1 MVLNRKAGQLSES
14 VKDHHVFHPGDK
26 VPMSAGVQKVPAD
39 EYQNI
44 MMEKPVSELVSK
56 KSFLRVLPSDSVEKV
71 VQILQKEKQS
81 AVLVIQHE
89 RLMGI
94 VSKRDLLR
102 RTAGSE
108 TKLAHV
114 KALEVMTANPEV
126 VKSTDP
132 LSFAVNKMAMGGFRH
147 LPVLS
152 EEGEPIGIISIQDV
166 LSFLAQL

>member
-1 MVLNRKAGQLSES
+1 MSLNRKQGDSHDAAKG
-14 VKDHHVFHPGDK
+14 HVFHPGDK
-26 VPMSAGVQKVPAD
+26 VPMSAGAQRSPSD

-44 MMEKPVSELVSK
+44 MMEKPVSEILSK
-56 KSFLRVLPSDSVEKV
+56 KSFLHVLPSDSVEKI

-81 AVLVIQHE
+81 AMLVIQHE

-102 RTAGSE
+102 RTAGNE
-108 TKLAHV
+108 TKLSGI
-114 KALEVMTANPEV
+114 KALDVMTANPEI
-126 VKSTDP
+126 VKAADP

>member
-1 MVLNRKAGQLSES
+1 MILHRKPGDSHENS
-14 VKDHHVFHPGDK
+14 VKHVFHPGDK
-26 VPMSAGVQKVPAD
+26 VPMSAGAQRSPSD

-44 MMEKPVSELVSK
+44 MMEKPVSELLSK
-56 KSFLRVLPSDSVEKV
+56 KSFLYVLPSDSVEKIV
-71 VQILQKEKQS
+71 HILQKEKQS
-81 AVLVIQHE
+81 AVLIIQHE

-102 RTAGSE
+102 RTAGNE
-108 TKLAHV
+108 TKLSSM
-114 KALEVMTANPEV
+114 KALDVMTANPEI
-126 VKSTDP
+126 VKAADP

-152 EEGEPIGIISIQDV
+152 EEGDPIGIISIQDV

>member
-1 MVLNRKAGQLSES
+1 MVLHRKSNDSHDAAAG
-14 VKDHHVFHPGDK
+14 HVFHPGDK
-26 VPMSAGVQKVPAD
+26 VPMSAGAQRSPSD

-44 MMEKPVSELVSK
+44 MMEKPVSEILSK
-56 KSFLRVLPSDSVEKV
+56 KSFLFVLPSDSVEKI

-81 AVLVIQHE
+81 AVLVIQHD
-89 RLMGI
+89 RLLGI

-102 RTAGSE
+102 RTAGNE
-108 TKLAHV
+108 TKLSYI
-114 KALEVMTANPEV
+114 KALEVMTANPEI
-126 VKSTDP
+126 VKAADP

-166 LSFLAQL
+166 LSFLAEL